1 MRLRAHAVLLLSALL
16 GPGCAAAQHNPASL
30 EALPAAGYGSL
41 SQNDLAL
48 KVRTDE
54 LEVRLVPLD
63 QRVTRLLALDGYRSL
78 QGLVDGRRAAIDSIA
93 NRSGISRP
101 GLALVTFFGQQ
112 EGIRFD
118 PQTVALIIR
127 NRYLR
132 PIGIVPF
139 SPRFNSQQLNVRE
152 QVSAIFLFEEEMPVG
167 DSFRF
172 NYGGVDSDDWQ
183 NKQRQLER
191 ERARVAAR
199 SRTERPDSMLG
210 ARQ

>member
-1 MRLRAHAVLLLSALL
+1 MRLRPHAVLLLSALI
-16 GPGCAAAQHNPASL
+16 GPACAAAQHGQASL
-30 EALPAAGYGSL
+30 ESVPPAGYGSL
-41 SQNDLAL
+41 NQNDLAL

-54 LEVRLVPLD
+54 LEIRLVPLD
-63 QRVTRLLALDGYRSL
+63 QRVTRLLAPDGYRSL
-78 QGLVDGRRAAIDSIA
+78 QGLVESRRAAIDSIA
-93 NRSGISRP
+93 MRSGTSRP

-152 QVSAIFLFEEEMPVG
+152 QVSGIFLFEEEMPVS

-172 NYGGVDSDDWQ
+172 NYGGIDSDDWQ
-183 NKQRQLER
+183 NKQRELDR
-191 ERARVAAR
+191 ERARVSAR
-199 SRTERPDSMLG
+199 SRTQRADSTPG
-210 ARQ
+210 ANR

>member
-1 MRLRAHAVLLLSALL
+1 MRLRAHVVVLFSALV
-16 GPGCAAAQHNPASL
+16 GPACASAQQGQGGAEPL
-30 EALPAAGYGSL
+30 PPAAYGSL
-41 SQNDLAL
+41 TQNDLGL

-63 QRVTRLLALDGYRSL
+63 QRVTRLLAPDGYRSL
-78 QGLVDGRRAAIDSIA
+78 QGLVASRRRAIDSIA
-93 NRSGISRP
+93 VRSGISQP

-139 SPRFNSQQLNVRE
+139 SPRFNSQQLGVRE
-152 QVSAIFLFEEEMPVG
+152 QVSAIFLFEEEMPVE

-183 NKQRQLER
+183 NKRRLLDQ

-199 SRTERPDSMLG
+199 SRTQRPDSAAG
-210 ARQ
+210 AGQ

>member
-1 MRLRAHAVLLLSALL
+1 MEPL
-16 GPGCAAAQHNPASL
+16 PPAS
-30 EALPAAGYGSL
+30 YGSL
-41 SQNDLAL
+41 TQNDLAL
-48 KVRTDE
+48 RVRTDE

-63 QRVTRLLALDGYRSL
+63 QRVTRLLAPDGYRSL
-78 QGLVDGRRAAIDSIA
+78 LGLVQSRRAAIDSIA
-93 NRSGISRP
+93 TRSGTSRP

-152 QVSAIFLFEEEMPVG
+152 QVSAIFLFEEEMPVD

-172 NYGGVDSDDWQ
+172 NYGGIDSDDWQ
-183 NKQRQLER
+183 GKRRRLDQ

-199 SRTERPDSMLG
+199 SRTERPDSTAG
-210 ARQ
+210 AGR

>member
-1 MRLRAHAVLLLSALL
+1 MRLRRHALLLLSALI
-16 GPGCAAAQHNPASL
+16 GPGCAAAQHGQGPL
-30 EALPAAGYGSL
+30 EPLPPAGYGSL
-41 SQNDLAL
+41 TQNDLAL

-54 LEVRLVPLD
+54 LEIRLVPLD
-63 QRVTRLLALDGYRSL
+63 QRVTRLLAPDGYRSL
-78 QGLVDGRRAAIDSIA
+78 QGLVESRRASIDSIA
-93 NRSGISRP
+93 VRSGTSRP

-172 NYGGVDSDDWQ
+172 NYGGIDSDDWQ
-183 NKQRQLER
+183 NKQRELDR

-199 SRTERPDSMLG
+199 SRTERPDSTG
-210 ARQ
+210 AGQ

>member
-1 MRLRAHAVLLLSALL
+1 MRLRRHAVLLLVALL
-16 GPGCAAAQHNPASL
+16 GPACAAAQHGQGPM
-30 EALPAAGYGSL
+30 EPLPPAGYGSL
-41 SQNDLAL
+41 TQNDLAL
-48 KVRTDE
+48 KVRTDQ

-63 QRVTRLLALDGYRSL
+63 QRVTRLLAPDGFRSL
-78 QGLVDGRRAAIDSIA
+78 QGLVESRRGAIDSIA
-93 NRSGISRP
+93 NRSGTSRP

-118 PQTVALIIR
+118 PQTLALIIR
-127 NRYLR
+127 NSYLR

-152 QVSAIFLFEEEMPVG
+152 QVSAIFLFEEELPVG

-172 NYGGVDSDDWQ
+172 NYGGIASDDWQ
-183 NKQRQLER
+183 NKQRQLDQ

-199 SRTERPDSMLG
+199 SRTERPDSARG
-210 ARQ
+210 AGQ

>member
-1 MRLRAHAVLLLSALL
+1 MKLRPHAALLLSALL
-16 GPGCAAAQHNPASL
+16 GPACAAAQHNAGSL
-30 EALPAAGYGSL
+30 EALPPAGYGSL
-41 SQNDLAL
+41 TQNDLAL

-78 QGLVDGRRAAIDSIA
+78 QGLVESRRAAIDSIA
-93 NRSGISRP
+93 TRSGTSRP

-118 PQTVALIIR
+118 PQTLALIIR

-199 SRTERPDSMLG
+199 SRTERPDSTAG
-210 ARQ
+210 AGQ

>member
-1 MRLRAHAVLLLSALL
+1 MRLRALAVVLFSALV
-16 GPGCAAAQHNPASL
+16 GPACATAQHGQGAL
-30 EALPAAGYGSL
+30 EPLPPAGYGSL
-41 SQNDLAL
+41 TQNDLAL

-63 QRVTRLLALDGYRSL
+63 QRVTRLLAPDGYRSL
-78 QGLVDGRRAAIDSIA
+78 QGLVESRRRVIDSIA
-93 NRSGISRP
+93 ARSGTSQP

-118 PQTVALIIR
+118 PQTVALLIR

-172 NYGGVDSDDWQ
+172 NYGGIDSDDWQ
-183 NKQRQLER
+183 GKQRRLDQ

-199 SRTERPDSMLG
+199 SRTERPDSAPG
-210 ARQ
+210 AGR

>member
-1 MRLRAHAVLLLSALL
+1 MRLCPHAALLLSALF
-16 GPGCAAAQHNPASL
+16 GPACAAAQRGQGPETLPPAS
-30 EALPAAGYGSL
+30 YGSL
-41 SQNDLAL
+41 TQNALAL

-63 QRVTRLLALDGYRSL
+63 QRVTRLLAPDGYRSL
-78 QGLVDGRRAAIDSIA
+78 LGLVQSRRATIDSIA
-93 NRSGISRP
+93 SRSGTSRP

-152 QVSAIFLFEEEMPVG
+152 QVSAIFLFEEEMPVN

-172 NYGGVDSDDWQ
+172 NYGGIDSDDWQ
-183 NKQRQLER
+183 NKQRELDR

-199 SRTERPDSMLG
+199 SRTERSDSVPG
-210 ARQ
+210 AGR